1 MIHEDAQP
9 SQTNS
14 SSNKVKTV
22 GIVLVLLAVI
32 GVVFM
37 QYGAQEEAVEKLP
50 PVVEH
55 VPEPVQQE
63 PVQVAQI
70 QDNRAAQLQTEIEDL
85 LERLKKVRKQMG
97 DHSQKWQQEIQNI
110 TNKLQ
115 TATTD
120 ALELSN
126 ALTNATKQAEHWPAV
141 ELLADKVVYTP
152 NAYTQVPEQLSN
164 AEQLIQ
170 GEDIQAAVDLL
181 TPIKTA
187 LIKML
192 GQAENTDAVVVAGS
206 GVREARNNWQTL
218 VTQQSWDQLP
228 LAVKV
233 EKEYQGSY
241 QDENEGRFAV
251 VLTGYGALLKSYGS
265 LQHAGETL
273 VATQPPLE
281 TAKGGW
287 EALANEYGLNE
298 IPFAIKLDKDYT
310 QYQQTISGGEL
321 LAASEKAIVLEKGY
335 SDLLAGAQNI
345 TEYRDKALKAKKDW
359 DAYANMEK
367 LTIIPQHKLWASNMD
382 VAELDLK
389 AGKLPKAGTAYKQ
402 LAENYTSIH
411 KYAELAIEALS
422 RALLAQQNWNEF
434 ASANKLKISRATAA
448 EADLNATVSAM
459 RKGEFEQVNKTLTVV
474 AVTYEGLLA
483 NARLA
488 LLALQETTIYKKDCA
503 SMEKAINKKFCSMA
517 NTDYDVTLAMYKRG
531 EFVVAKTQFDEL
543 ALEYKRLFIVNGQN
557 TTSVAG
563 LDITLQTIPA
573 GSFRMGANKESNK
586 KFVRDFSVPTFKMM
600 VKEVTFA
607 QYDAYAKSIGKR
619 LPKDEGWGR
628 GNRPV
633 VNVNWNDAQSF
644 ASWLS
649 RKSGKKFRLPTEAE
663 WEYAAVSS
671 RTTNYNWGDSI
682 SCNEAI
688 YNGGKKSD
696 CYYKH
701 DGQQG
706 GTVPVGS
713 FNSSP
718 WGLYD
723 MSGNVWEWTQDCAD
737 ENYHNVP
744 GNIRFWDG
752 KCEKRVVRGGSWS
765 SSPERLYSVS
775 YDWNNPKFKTHVDG
789 FRLVQEL

>member
-1 MIHEDAQP
+1 
-9 SQTNS
+9 
-14 SSNKVKTV
+14 
-22 GIVLVLLAVI
+22 
-32 GVVFM
+32 
-37 QYGAQEEAVEKLP
+37 
-50 PVVEH
+50 
-55 VPEPVQQE
+55 
-63 PVQVAQI
+63 
-70 QDNRAAQLQTEIEDL
+70 
-85 LERLKKVRKQMG
+85 MG
-97 DHSQKWQQEIQNI
+97 DNGQKWQQEIQNL
-110 TNKLQ
+110 TTQLQ

-126 ALTNATKQAEHWPAV
+126 ALMNATKQAEHWPAV
-141 ELLADKVVYTP
+141 ELLADKVIYAS
-152 NAYTQVPEQLSN
+152 NAYTQVPDQLSN

-170 GEDIQAAVDLL
+170 DEDIQAAVDLL

-192 GQAENTDAVVVAGS
+192 DQAENTDAVVTAGS
-206 GVREARNNWQTL
+206 AVREARNNWQTL

-228 LAVKV
+228 PALKI
-233 EKEYQGSY
+233 EEEYQGTY
-241 QDENEGRFAV
+241 QDENEGSFAV
-251 VLTGYGALLKSYGS
+251 ALTGYGALLKSYGS

-287 EALANEYGLNE
+287 EAFVNEYGLNE
-298 IPFAIKLDKDYT
+298 IPLALTLGKNYT
-310 QYQQTISGGEL
+310 QYKQTISGGEL
-321 LAASEKAIVLEKGY
+321 LAASEEAIALEKGY

-345 TEYRDKALKAKKDW
+345 AEFRDKALKAQKDW
-359 DAYANMEK
+359 DAYANEQK
-367 LTIIPQHKLWASNMD
+367 LTIIPQHKLWASEMD
-382 VAELDLK
+382 AAELDLK

-402 LAENYTSIH
+402 LAENYTSIL

-434 ASANKLKISRATAA
+434 ASANKLKISGATSAG
-448 EADLNATVSAM
+448 ADLNATVSAM
-459 RKGEFEQVNKTLTVV
+459 RKGEFEQANKTLTEV
-474 AVTYEGLLA
+474 AITYEGLLA
-483 NARLA
+483 NAGLA

-517 NTDYDVTLAMYKRG
+517 NTDYNVTLAMYKRG
-531 EFVVAKTQFDEL
+531 EFVVAITQFDEL
-543 ALEYKRLFIVNGQN
+543 AVEYKRLFIANGQS
-557 TTSVAG
+557 TTIVAG

-573 GSFRMGANKESNK
+573 GSFRMGLNKEDDK
-586 KFVRDFSVPTFKMM
+586 KIVRDVSVPTFKLMI
-600 VKEVTFA
+600 KEVTFA

-628 GNRPV
+628 GDRPV
-633 VNVNWNDAQSF
+633 VNVNWNDARGY

-663 WEYAAVSS
+663 WEYAAIAS
-671 RTTNYNWGDSI
+671 RSTNYSWGDTI
-682 SCNEAI
+682 TCKDARF
-688 YNGGKKSD
+688 NGGMSSD

-706 GTVPVGS
+706 GTAPVGS

-723 MSGNVWEWTQDCAD
+723 MSGNVWEWTKDCAD
-737 ENYHNVP
+737 KNYHGAPSDVRIMRRCNV
-744 GNIRFWDG
+744 
-752 KCEKRVVRGGSWS
+752 RVVRGGSWS
-765 SSPERLYSVS
+765 SFQEGLHSVS
-775 YDWNNPKFKTHVDG
+775 FDWNEADVGTHVDG